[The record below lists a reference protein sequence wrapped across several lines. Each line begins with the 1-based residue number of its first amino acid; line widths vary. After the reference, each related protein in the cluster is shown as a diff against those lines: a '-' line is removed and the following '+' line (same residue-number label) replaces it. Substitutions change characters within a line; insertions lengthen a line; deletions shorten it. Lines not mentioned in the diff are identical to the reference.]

1 MQDRDWDDLRYFL
14 AVGRTGSLSGA
25 ARRLGVNHS
34 TVLRRLG
41 SLEQQL
47 GVRLFERTPSGYFM
61 TAAGEELRTRLGN
74 VDEQIES
81 AQRHVAGRDT
91 ELSGIIRITTT
102 DTLAF
107 GLLTPLFVEFGH
119 LHPGIELQ
127 VCINNAF
134 SSLSKRE
141 ADIAVRPSNQPP
153 QHLVGRRAGRLA
165 SSVYGSADYLRHA
178 PRTDRLAEHA
188 WVGFDDSL
196 AHLGQAQWMEQHVP
210 ADRVVYRVN
219 SLAGMTQAVVHGAGL
234 GLLLDVLAESH
245 GTLER
250 VVPAIGALDTDV
262 WILMH
267 PDLRSTARFKAMN
280 EFLYARLF
288 NHPRLRRLSA
298 ADH

>member
-14 AVGRTGSLSGA
+14 AVARAGSLSGA

-61 TAAGEELRTRLGN
+61 TAAGEELRNRLGN

-81 AQRHVAGRDT
+81 AQRRVAGRDA
-91 ELSGIIRITTT
+91 ELSGVIRVTTT

-107 GLLTPLFVEFGH
+107 GLLTPLFVEFRT

-127 VCINNAF
+127 VFINNAF

-141 ADIAVRPSNQPP
+141 ADIAVRPSNLPP
-153 QHLVGRRAGRLA
+153 QHLLGRRVGRLG
-165 SSVYGSADYLRHA
+165 SSVYGSADYLSEA
-178 PRTDRLAEHA
+178 PGADRLAEHA
-188 WVGFDDSL
+188 WIGFDDSL
-196 AHLGQAQWMEQHVP
+196 AHLGQAQWMEQQVP

-219 SLAGMTQAVVHGAGL
+219 SLFGMAQAVLHGAGL
-234 GLLLDVLAESH
+234 GLLLDLLAEPH
-245 GTLER
+245 GKLQR
-250 VVPAIGALDTDV
+250 IGPAIGALDTDV

-267 PDLRSTARFKAMN
+267 PDLRSSARFKAMN
-280 EFLYARLF
+280 DFLYERLAD
-288 NHPRLRRLSA
+288 HPRLR
-298 ADH
+298 